1 MVQDHNGVAGDNFQ
15 VFYTQQAPTYI
26 VPISLFNSD
35 GSRKVIGAPV
45 AGLTNAQAWSAY
57 QVAVA
62 GAVATCTTPRSMI
75 VNGYACPWSGTLP
88 AAPRNVRI
96 VDRSDPFSEQ

>member
-1 MVQDHNGVAGDNFQ
+1 MVQDHNGVVGDNFL
-15 VFYTQQAPTYI
+15 VYYTQQAPNFV
-26 VPISLFNSD
+26 VPVSIFNSD

-45 AGLTNAQAWSAY
+45 AGLTNAQAWSQY

-62 GAVATCTTPRSMI
+62 GAVAPCTTTRNLI
-75 VNGYACPWSGTLP
+75 VNAYACPWTGTLP

-96 VDRSDPFSEQ
+96 VPSQ